1 MRLICALAV
10 LYLLQAAS
18 GKGLTM
24 ITRGCIVDYLRRNQ
38 LLNVS
43 YTGPIPRISM
53 CSIVIENVKKN
64 LIDSEI
70 SSYAK
75 TDDEISDGDSFKAC
89 TKELIARQN
98 VSDIL
103 LKNHMYQSEEMPDRE
118 SLNDVVKEIL
128 SNFFYLC
135 SPTKVQ
141 NDFIEKFPSGTVV
154 AGYEKELSRF
164 CLFTLLRDLEVIE
177 RDFNVNFEIDEDDAN
192 NVKCPA
198 NINEAILN
206 EKSEAMYLLRP
217 SVFYDNEEVWK
228 CAVEERIKIEY
239 VRAYYRFIAYSMSN
253 ESEEMKVEERKKFE
267 KIIRLANEN
276 ASNCFMLSFSDEV

>member
-1 MRLICALAV
+1 MKLICALAV
-10 LYLLQAAS
+10 LYLLHAAS

-43 YTGPIPRISM
+43 YIGPIPRKVM
-53 CSIVIENVKKN
+53 CNIVIENVKKN
-64 LIDSEI
+64 IIDSEI
-70 SSYAK
+70 SVQAGS
-75 TDDEISDGDSFKAC
+75 DDEISDVDSFKMC
-89 TKELIARQN
+89 TKKLIARQN

-103 LKNHMYQSEEMPDRE
+103 LKNYMYQSEEMPDRE
-118 SLNDVVKEIL
+118 SLNEIVKEIL

-164 CLFTLLRDLEVIE
+164 CLLTLLRDLEVIE

-192 NVKCPA
+192 NVKCPS
-198 NINEAILN
+198 NINEAILD

-217 SVFYDNEEVWK
+217 SVFYDNEEFWK
-228 CAVEERIKIEY
+228 CAVEERTKIGY
-239 VRAYYRFIAYSMSN
+239 VRAYYRLIAYSMSN
-253 ESEEMKVEERKKFE
+253 ESEEMKSEERKKFE
-267 KIIRLANEN
+267 EILRSANEN
-276 ASNCFMLSFSDEV
+276 VSNCFILSFSDEV